1 MTTILIGI
9 PCLLV
14 GGTEIQTL
22 RLVEALVSGGY
33 RVVTVCYFEYNAQ
46 MVNNF
51 KVAGSEVVCLSA
63 YSHRPKGKTMW
74 KFLYRGLQ
82 RVVKDYHPNIAHIQ
96 YMAPGALPIL
106 MLRWLG
112 VKTIIATTHTTADIY
127 KNLRLVHFIAN
138 HITKVF
144 TCVSQTAEKSFFG
157 TANLY
162 NEAMTLKA
170 HNHLTL
176 YNGIKLEHYNH
187 SVARTLSE
195 HPTIGVVARLEN
207 IKGADLILP
216 AFAQVLTSHPQVRLM
231 IVGDGSLREM
241 MEQQQASLGITLDKV
256 IWKGRVSASTLPSL
270 YQQMDIVW
278 CPSRS
283 EGFGLSA
290 VEAMATGA
298 VVVASNIGGLSEIVK
313 SEEHPAGL
321 LFCTELTEDLAN
333 KSSQLLEKP
342 NLYAQLSQ
350 VGYNRSRNFSFEQYK
365 SNVLSLYQKLQ

>member
-46 MVNNF
+46 MVNNY
-51 KVAGSEVVCLSA
+51 KIAGSEVVCLSA
-63 YSHRPKGKTMW
+63 YSHRPEGKTMW

-82 RVVKDYHPNIAHIQ
+82 RVVNDYHPDIAHVQ

-162 NEAMTLKA
+162 NEAMTLQA
-170 HNHLTL
+170 HNHITL
-176 YNGIKLEHYNH
+176 YNGIKLDHYSH
-187 SVARTLSE
+187 SDARTLSE
-195 HPTIGVVARLEN
+195 HPVIGVVARLEK

-216 AFAQVLTSHPQVRLM
+216 AFAQVLSNHPQVRLM

-241 MEQQQASLGITLDKV
+241 MEQQQASLGIAPDKV

-270 YQQMDIVW
+270 YKQMDIVW

-290 VEAMATGA
+290 VEAMASGT
-298 VVVASNIGGLSEIVK
+298 VVVASIIGGLSEIVK

-321 LFCTELTEDLAN
+321 LFCTESTEDLAD
-333 KSSQLLEKP
+333 KSSQLLENP
-342 NLYAQLSQ
+342 DLYAQLSQ
-350 VGYNRSRNFSFEQYK
+350 MGYNRSRDFGFEQYK
-365 SNVLSLYQKLQ
+365 ANVLSLYQKL